1 MDYQPRLEERQ
12 GCRLKTKNVLRPK
25 TRTLVTYMLPSV
37 TLFLVFTA
45 IPVIMAV
52 YYSFFNW
59 SGGKNK
65 NFIGIENYL
74 RLLEDE
80 VFGKALLNN
89 FILAA
94 CCVVFQVGIAFIISS
109 LICSKMLKL
118 KGFHQ
123 FSIFMP
129 VVLAPVVVGFL
140 WKIVYNQDY
149 GLLNF
154 LLRSIGLES
163 WIKPWLDD
171 VEIVM
176 KCITIPIVWQWIGLY
191 VVIFVS
197 AMKNISE
204 EIFESAALDG
214 ASGIKK
220 AIYITWPMTLDTVKI
235 SVILAVSGCMKIFE
249 HIYIVT
255 GGGPGN
261 ASMVGAMYAYKTSF
275 IRQKFGYGSTIS
287 VGIMI
292 VSLVLVA
299 VCNII
304 FGKGKKKYE

>member
-1 MDYQPRLEERQ
+1 MGES
-12 GCRLKTKNVLRPK
+12 KVLRPK
-25 TRTLVTYMLPSV
+25 NRVLFAYMLPSV
-37 TLFLVFTA
+37 TLFLIFTA
-45 IPVIMAV
+45 IPVMMAI

-65 NFIGIENYL
+65 KFLALENYT
-74 RLLEDE
+74 RLLGDE
-80 VFGKALLNN
+80 VFRDALLNN
-89 FILAA
+89 FLLAF
-94 CCVVFQVGIAFIISS
+94 CCVIFQVGIAFIISS

-123 FSIFMP
+123 FAIFMP

-154 LLRSIGLES
+154 LLENIGAQS
-163 WIKPWLDD
+163 WIRPWLDD

-176 KCITIPIVWQWIGLY
+176 KSITVPIVWQWIGLY

-197 AMKNISE
+197 AMKNIPE

-214 ASGIKK
+214 ANGIKK
-220 AIYITWPMTLDTVKI
+220 AFYITWPMTLDTVKI

-249 HIYIVT
+249 HIYIIT

-275 IRQKFGYGSTIS
+275 IKQRFGYGSTIS

-299 VCNII
+299 LCNVI

>member
-1 MDYQPRLEERQ
+1 
-12 GCRLKTKNVLRPK
+12 
-25 TRTLVTYMLPSV
+25 MLPSV
-37 TLFLVFTA
+37 TLFLIFTA
-45 IPVIMAV
+45 IPVMMAI

-65 NFIGIENYL
+65 KFLALENYT
-74 RLLEDE
+74 RLLGDE
-80 VFGKALLNN
+80 VFRDALLNN
-89 FILAA
+89 FLLAF
-94 CCVVFQVGIAFIISS
+94 CCVIFQVGIAFIISS

-123 FSIFMP
+123 FAIFMP

-154 LLRSIGLES
+154 LLENIGAQS
-163 WIKPWLDD
+163 WIRPWLDD

-176 KCITIPIVWQWIGLY
+176 KSITVPIVWQWIGLY

-197 AMKNISE
+197 AMKNIPE

-214 ASGIKK
+214 ANGIKK
-220 AIYITWPMTLDTVKI
+220 AFYITWPMTLDTVKI

-249 HIYIVT
+249 HIYIIT

-275 IRQKFGYGSTIS
+275 IKQRFGYGSTIS

-299 VCNII
+299 LCNVI

>member
-1 MDYQPRLEERQ
+1 M
-12 GCRLKTKNVLRPK
+12 KTKNVLRPK
-25 TRTLVTYMLPSV
+25 TRTLALYMLPSV
-37 TLFLVFTA
+37 ALFLVFTA

-65 NFIGIENYL
+65 TFIGIENYL

-94 CCVVFQVGIAFIISS
+94 CCVLFQVSIAFIISS

-176 KCITIPIVWQWIGLY
+176 TCITIPIVWQWIGLY

-197 AMKNISE
+197 AMKNIPE

-249 HIYIVT
+249 HIYIIT

-275 IRQKFGYGSTIS
+275 IKQKFGYGSTIS
-287 VGIMI
+287 VGIMV

>member
-1 MDYQPRLEERQ
+1 
-12 GCRLKTKNVLRPK
+12 
-25 TRTLVTYMLPSV
+25 MLPSV
-37 TLFLVFTA
+37 TLFLIFTA
-45 IPVIMAV
+45 IPVMMAI

-65 NFIGIENYL
+65 KFLALENYT
-74 RLLEDE
+74 RLLGDE
-80 VFGKALLNN
+80 VFRDALLNN
-89 FILAA
+89 FLLAF
-94 CCVVFQVGIAFIISS
+94 CCVIFQVGIAFIISS

-123 FSIFMP
+123 FAIFMP

-154 LLRSIGLES
+154 LLENIGAQS
-163 WIKPWLDD
+163 CIRPWLDD

-176 KCITIPIVWQWIGLY
+176 KSITVPIVWQWIGLY

-197 AMKNISE
+197 AMKNIPE

-214 ASGIKK
+214 ANGIKK
-220 AIYITWPMTLDTVKI
+220 AFYITWPMTLDTVKI

-249 HIYIVT
+249 HIYIIT

-275 IRQKFGYGSTIS
+275 IKQRFGYGSTIS

-299 VCNII
+299 LCNVI

>member
-1 MDYQPRLEERQ
+1 MEQN
-12 GCRLKTKNVLRPK
+12 KILRPK
-25 TRTLVTYMLPSV
+25 GKILFLCMLPSV
-37 TLFLVFTA
+37 ALFLVFTV
-45 IPVIMAV
+45 IPVGMAV

-65 NFIGIENYL
+65 KFIGIANYV
-74 RLLEDE
+74 RLLGDD
-80 VFGKALLNN
+80 VFHESLMNN
-89 FILAA
+89 FLLAV
-94 CCVVFQVGIAFIISS
+94 CCVIFQVGIAFIISS

-123 FSIFMP
+123 FAIFMP

-154 LLRSIGLES
+154 LLRSINQES
-163 WIKPWLDD
+163 WIRPWLDD
-171 VEIVM
+171 VGIVM
-176 KCITIPIVWQWIGLY
+176 KSITVPIVWQWIGLY

-197 AMKNISE
+197 AMKNIPE

-214 ASGIKK
+214 ANGIKK

-249 HIYIVT
+249 HIYIIT
-255 GGGPGN
+255 GGGPGT
-261 ASMVGAMYAYKTSF
+261 ASTVGAMYAYKTSF
-275 IRQKFGYGSTIS
+275 IKQKFGYGSAIS
-287 VGIMI
+287 VGIMV

-299 VCNII
+299 MCNII
-304 FGKGKKKYE
+304 FGKGKKRYE

>member
-1 MDYQPRLEERQ
+1 MGES
-12 GCRLKTKNVLRPK
+12 KVLRPK
-25 TRTLVTYMLPSV
+25 NRVLFAYMLPSV
-37 TLFLVFTA
+37 TLFLIFTA
-45 IPVIMAV
+45 IPVMMAI

-65 NFIGIENYL
+65 KFLALENYT
-74 RLLEDE
+74 RLLGDE
-80 VFGKALLNN
+80 VFRDALLNN
-89 FILAA
+89 FLLAF
-94 CCVVFQVGIAFIISS
+94 CCVIFQVGIAFIISS

-123 FSIFMP
+123 FAIFMP

-154 LLRSIGLES
+154 LLENIGAQS
-163 WIKPWLDD
+163 CIRPWLDD

-176 KCITIPIVWQWIGLY
+176 KSITVPIVWQWIGLY

-197 AMKNISE
+197 AMKNIPE

-214 ASGIKK
+214 ANGIKK
-220 AIYITWPMTLDTVKI
+220 AFYITWPMTLDTVKI

-249 HIYIVT
+249 HIYIIT

-275 IRQKFGYGSTIS
+275 IKQRFGYGSTIS

-299 VCNII
+299 LCNVI